1 MNTMSNMSNMQTSK
15 TVQVSF
21 RLPHELVERLREA
34 SAERAWPPPPSQTDI
49 VIRGI
54 EHVLKTMKTLG
65 KRSAR
70 AKTG

>member
-1 MNTMSNMSNMQTSK
+1 MSNASTTSK

-21 RLPHELVERLREA
+21 RLPHELVERLRGV
-34 SAERAWPPPPSQTDI
+34 SAVSAWPPPPSQTEI

-54 EHVLKTMKTLG
+54 EHVLRGLE

-70 AKTG
+70 TKAS